1 MGAPIRQTFPSTQR
15 RGWLSRH
22 TALVFRCRW
31 LGGNRGPGT
40 PLFESAFVSVG
51 LKCGSGKRR
60 TWATL
65 RFSRRARCPHRAVLR
80 RPGVPPLRRESKPDS
95 ASGTG
100 NREGRPYGFTKAY
113 SKPWR
118 AGEDTRPYG
127 IFNTGSVCSVNPGA
141 VVEPHQRKFM
151 QTQGPVARREFRPA
165 TQILRAGNIAKP
177 NKYAS
182 SVMGVLGDG
191 RHGGR
196 GGAAASADCARPLAS
211 FGSFFTRKR
220 NSPRRAKPCP
230 AAGAAKF
237 LSENKKPKPPPD
249 QRTGPRAASFKINIS
264 TNPLKPE
271 GGSCDTRP

>member
-1 MGAPIRQTFPSTQR
+1 MDTVHFGAITFGDLAACGRRGLFYKKFLGVFRRSFSVGAAHWAARLVFCLLGCFAVPSCFSLPHGGRLPLTGGVGPGPHFMGAPIRQTFPSTQR

-100 NREGRPYGFTKAY
+100 DREGRPYGFTKAY

-127 IFNTGSVCSVNPGA
+127 
-141 VVEPHQRKFM
+141 K
-151 QTQGPVARREFRPA
+151 
-165 TQILRAGNIAKP
+165 
-177 NKYAS
+177 
-182 SVMGVLGDG
+182 
-191 RHGGR
+191 
-196 GGAAASADCARPLAS
+196 
-211 FGSFFTRKR
+211 
-220 NSPRRAKPCP
+220 
-230 AAGAAKF
+230 
-237 LSENKKPKPPPD
+237 
-249 QRTGPRAASFKINIS
+249 
-264 TNPLKPE
+264 
-271 GGSCDTRP
+271 